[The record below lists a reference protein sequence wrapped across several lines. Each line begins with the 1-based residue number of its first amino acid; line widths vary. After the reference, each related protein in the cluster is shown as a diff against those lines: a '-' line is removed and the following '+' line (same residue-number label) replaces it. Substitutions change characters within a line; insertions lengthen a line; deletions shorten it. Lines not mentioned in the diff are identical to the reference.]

1 MALYVA
7 NKYRCTTAPL
17 LDTPRRIGE
26 ESVRTRLVT
35 PVVNKVI
42 RDIKISI
49 SSQRLRRCG
58 AGRIRW
64 GVGTAPE
71 TKSLISLSAIA
82 LARRS
87 KSSSVTGQRFVLS
100 GSSQRLQSQR
110 Q

>member
-42 RDIKISI
+42 RDIYKF
-49 SSQRLRRCG
+49 QHPVNVCD
-58 AGRIRW
+58 
-64 GVGTAPE
+64 GVGQ
-71 TKSLISLSAIA
+71 
-82 LARRS
+82 
-87 KSSSVTGQRFVLS
+87 SVFV
-100 GSSQRLQSQR
+100 GE
-110 Q
+110 